1 MTEPAVVPARRA
13 AVAFILITVLLDM
26 LALGMIIPVL
36 PKLIEA
42 FRGGDTAR
50 AATTMAVFG
59 TAWAAM
65 QFFASPVLGSLSDH
79 FGRRPVVLASNFG
92 LGFDYVLMALAP
104 TLGWLFVG
112 RIISGVTAAS
122 IPAAFA
128 YIADVT
134 PAERRA
140 KSFGLMGAAFGV
152 GFIVGPVVG
161 GLLSRGGPRLPF
173 WVAAGLSLANAMY
186 GLFVLPESLTPERR
200 MRFSWRRANPWGAL
214 KLLRTHH
221 QLLGFAGVHFL
232 YYLAHQSLQNV
243 FVLYA
248 GYRYGWDSLAVG
260 LALGAVGVSTSIVQG
275 MLVGPIVARFGE
287 RRALITGL
295 SCGAAAFVIYGLAP
309 TGARFMIG
317 VLVMA
322 FWGLYG
328 PSAQGLMT
336 RRVGPSEQG
345 QLQGA
350 LSSVVTITGIVGP
363 ALFSLT
369 FATFIGSRRD
379 WHLPGAPFLLAS
391 MLLVVAIA
399 LVWRITRPENA
410 ATTFSRP
417 SQAAPA

>member
-1 MTEPAVVPARRA
+1 MTEPTSVPVRRA
-13 AVAFILITVLLDM
+13 AVVFILITVMLDM

-50 AATTMAVFG
+50 AATTIAVFG
-59 TAWAAM
+59 TVWAAI

-79 FGRRPVVLASNFG
+79 FGRRPIVLASNFG

-112 RIISGVTAAS
+112 RVISGVTAAS
-122 IPAAFA
+122 VPAAFA

-134 PAERRA
+134 PAEGRA

-152 GFIVGPVVG
+152 GFIIGPVLG
-161 GLLSRGGPRLPF
+161 GLLSRGGLRLPF
-173 WVAAGLSLANAMY
+173 WVAAALSLANAMY
-186 GLFVLPESLTPERR
+186 GLFVLPESLPPERR
-200 MRFSWRRANPWGAL
+200 MAFSWKRANPWGAL

-221 QLLGFAGVHFL
+221 QLLGFAAVHFL
-232 YYLAHQSLQNV
+232 YFLAHQSLQNV

-287 RRALITGL
+287 RRTLITGL
-295 SCGAAAFVIYGLAP
+295 IFGAAAFTIYGLAP
-309 TGARFMIG
+309 TGARFLIG
-317 VLVMA
+317 ILVMS

-350 LSSVVTITGIVGP
+350 LTSVVTIAGIVGP

-369 FATFIGSRRD
+369 FATFIGARRD
-379 WHLPGAPFLLAS
+379 WNLPGAPFLLAS
-391 MLLVVAIA
+391 MLLVAAIA
-399 LVWRITRPENA
+399 LVWRITRPENTGGA
-410 ATTFSRP
+410 
-417 SQAAPA
+417 QPAGVPA

>member
-1 MTEPAVVPARRA
+1 
-13 AVAFILITVLLDM
+13 
-26 LALGMIIPVL
+26 
-36 PKLIEA
+36 
-42 FRGGDTAR
+42 
-50 AATTMAVFG
+50 MA
-59 TAWAAM
+59 
-65 QFFASPVLGSLSDH
+65 
-79 FGRRPVVLASNFG
+79 
-92 LGFDYVLMALAP
+92 
-104 TLGWLFVG
+104 
-112 RIISGVTAAS
+112 
-122 IPAAFA
+122 
-128 YIADVT
+128 
-134 PAERRA
+134 
-140 KSFGLMGAAFGV
+140 
-152 GFIVGPVVG
+152 
-161 GLLSRGGPRLPF
+161 
-173 WVAAGLSLANAMY
+173 
-186 GLFVLPESLTPERR
+186 
-200 MRFSWRRANPWGAL
+200 FSWSRANPWGAL

-369 FATFIGSRRD
+369 FATFIGARRD

-391 MLLVVAIA
+391 MLLVVAIV

-417 SQAAPA
+417 SQAASA